1 MLRPDYASAKSTLL
15 ELALKHLSSQGG
27 VVLADFCCG
36 TGLNTKMLAGRLP
49 IEKAI
54 LIDHNKEFIDLA
66 KQSDINASIEPV
78 VGDILQV
85 PLVRCADAVVSMF
98 AYHHV
103 RDDQKMDYLKK
114 VKEVLKKDGLLFLG
128 EIYMPDKETTIEY
141 YRKLYE
147 SIPEKSQE
155 LKDFLT
161 QTAESDDYEYK
172 VAKYF
177 ADGQLREAGF
187 EKLESRK
194 IWPLDDEFGKDVGTF
209 VEVWR
214 VVE

>member
-1 MLRPDYASAKSTLL
+1 
-15 ELALKHLSSQGG
+15 
-27 VVLADFCCG
+27 
-36 TGLNTKMLAGRLP
+36 
-49 IEKAI
+49 
-54 LIDHNKEFIDLA
+54 
-66 KQSDINASIEPV
+66 
-78 VGDILQV
+78 
-85 PLVRCADAVVSMF
+85 
-98 AYHHV
+98 
-103 RDDQKMDYLKK
+103 MDYLKK